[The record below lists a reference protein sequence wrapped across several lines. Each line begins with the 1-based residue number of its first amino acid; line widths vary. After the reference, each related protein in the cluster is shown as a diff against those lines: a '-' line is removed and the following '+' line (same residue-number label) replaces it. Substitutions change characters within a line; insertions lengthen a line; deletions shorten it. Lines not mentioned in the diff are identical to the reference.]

1 MSKFL
6 KNIFKLIIINTP
18 LYIIFNFIKNFIPNY
33 KTKKKTL
40 AIEKETYNNFI
51 SFNNQKWFCN
61 NLYFLKSNLK
71 NKENIKNMLEIG
83 SYEGRSAIFFL
94 SHFSNSTI
102 TCVDTWGGGGSDE
115 QKVLDSKIVEKNF
128 DTNLKKYSELNRL
141 KKFKATSN
149 DFFNNNKDKF
159 DLIYV
164 DGDHSCD
171 QVYIDINNSWKIL
184 NKNGFLILDDY
195 LWWFYKNLK
204 MNPST
209 AINSFIKDNYSEFSK
224 IVVWKQVIIQK
235 Y

>member
-1 MSKFL
+1 MGKFL
-6 KNIFKLIIINTP
+6 KNIIKLIIINTP

-40 AIEKETYNNFI
+40 AIKKETYNNFL
-51 SFNNQKWFCN
+51 SFNNENWFCN

-83 SYEGRSAIFFL
+83 SYEGRSAVFFL
-94 SHFSNSTI
+94 NLFSNSTI
-102 TCVDTWGGGGSDE
+102 TCVDTWDGGAEE
-115 QKVLDSKIVEKNF
+115 QKFLNSKIIEKNF

-141 KKFKATSN
+141 KKFKTTSN
-149 DFFNNNKDKF
+149 DFFKNNKDKF

-164 DGDHSCD
+164 DGDHSCK

-195 LWWFYKNLK
+195 LWWFYKDLK

-209 AINSFIKDNYSEFSK
+209 AINNFIKNNYSEFSK
-224 IVVWKQVIIQK
+224 IVVWKQIIIQK
-235 Y
+235 N